1 MKKQI
6 MKLTFLLILSI
17 LYIGCTKDEF
27 DNNEENQ
34 KDMLQKSK
42 ELVIDWND
50 LVPIDTLTETS
61 LKSTNSS
68 NVVFSA
74 TPLTYTKGYSCTAQ
88 LPDLPTNILP
98 YGVINVWKDG
108 IIIYGST
115 NFSGISNNSITFD
128 FLNPPLGDYKLEIK
142 FHVTNN
148 PTGVA
153 IYYSNTIKLGVY
165 NNTQVT
171 AATNIS
177 SNSNLATRINPDGRR
192 TIWYIKTDGT
202 IAETYQYGSEWRS
215 TSYSNFPA
223 ASVSGGLIYNPT
235 NSEFYYVTANNK
247 ICRIYVNSSG
257 SNTYE
262 YTSANVVAANSDLS
276 CRILPYG
283 GNRTIWYIKTDGT
296 IAETYQYGSEWRSA
310 GYSNFTKAKSG
321 TSLAFDSYNV
331 EFYYVSASNRIF
343 KIYIKNGVW
352 QNGGVP
358 VYLDYDATNK
368 LSYMNNYLHYTMN
381 NTIYE
386 TEIKR

>member
-1 MKKQI
+1 
-6 MKLTFLLILSI
+6 
-17 LYIGCTKDEF
+17 
-27 DNNEENQ
+27 
-34 KDMLQKSK
+34 
-42 ELVIDWND
+42 
-50 LVPIDTLTETS
+50 
-61 LKSTNSS
+61 
-68 NVVFSA
+68 VFSA

-235 NSEFYYVTANNK
+235 NSEFYYVTAKNK
-247 ICRIYVNSSG
+247 ICRNYVNSDG
-257 SNTYE
+257 SWSFEST
-262 YTSANVVAANSDLS
+262 TGISVAANSAIACL
-276 CRILPYG
+276 ILPYG
-283 GNRTIWYIKTDGT
+283 G
-296 IAETYQYGSEWRSA
+296 
-310 GYSNFTKAKSG
+310 
-321 TSLAFDSYNV
+321 
-331 EFYYVSASNRIF
+331 
-343 KIYIKNGVW
+343 
-352 QNGGVP
+352 
-358 VYLDYDATNK
+358 
-368 LSYMNNYLHYTMN
+368 
-381 NTIYE
+381 
-386 TEIKR
+386 